1 MIINPNQL
9 SQPLPSWKCM
19 ISVLQAILEWR
30 AALAANVQPAILYPS
45 AASIPIFARASPVPS
60 TPMVKGTV
68 KGAWPLPSQ
77 FMEAGRSP
85 DRIRGGGEMVVWAG
99 RLVGFHL

>member
-1 MIINPNQL
+1 
-9 SQPLPSWKCM
+9 M
-19 ISVLQAILEWR
+19 ISVLQAILERW
-30 AALAANVQPAILYPS
+30 AALAANVQPTILYLS

-85 DRIRGGGEMVVWAG
+85 DRIRGGDGGLGRPASGFPFVMGKRSWAIS
-99 RLVGFHL
+99 